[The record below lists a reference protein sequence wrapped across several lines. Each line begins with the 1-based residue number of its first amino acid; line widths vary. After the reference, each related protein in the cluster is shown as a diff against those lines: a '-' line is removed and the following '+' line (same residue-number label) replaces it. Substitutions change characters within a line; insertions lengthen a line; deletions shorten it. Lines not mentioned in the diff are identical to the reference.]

1 MNHNQY
7 IKEQPG
13 KLEAQFSE
21 IRKTMFGENFW
32 TTVFS
37 RGPQG
42 LLSIRHSI
50 TCFNIYEKVWD

>member
-1 MNHNQY
+1 MDQARMNHNQY
-7 IKEQPG
+7 ITEQPG

-37 RGPQG
+37 RG

-50 TCFNIYEKVWD
+50 TFYYML